1 MTDKSMSQEEIDA
14 LLAGMSGDAPAAGTP
29 AAAVPAAA
37 PGNPPGGMVV
47 DQGELDALLS
57 SLTGETDDVPA
68 PNGPVNQGE
77 LDALLA
83 QLDTGSTSE
92 PLPAQTTSIPATPG
106 KPLGQDDIDSILASL
121 EGPANTPPAAKPAA
135 PAVVDG
141 PLGQDAI
148 DALLNSMG
156 DAPAPAAAPA
166 AAAAPADG
174 PLGQDAIDALLS
186 SMGDAPAPTPAAAA
200 AAAPAEGP
208 LGQDAIDALLSS
220 MGDAPAAPAPSSSS
234 KAQAPAV
241 ASAAAALPAGK
252 LGQDDIDS
260 LLNSLGAEQIS
271 VGASK
276 PGDSKSIPATPGT
289 TSRGNL
295 ALSTEDLSALV
306 TKHGA
311 PSTGEPADGMI
322 DQGDIDALVKQL
334 GAATGTME
342 APGEKPSMTEELAKH
357 DAAIDQLLAGGK
369 GPSGSAV
376 TMDAIDFKGMSGDKG
391 PGTSGVQRG
400 MGGPAYTVNVPVLT
414 PPELR
419 GARWLLAAAVLLLAI
434 CAGTLVVV
442 AGAVRTLGTELAR
455 ERANTLEPGDDYG
468 TDFAAAL
475 ARLSSPDEDQ
485 VATGV
490 LFLQRLRKRSP
501 SHDGEIGLALARHF
515 RSHGAW
521 KEAGREYAAVVDDPK
536 AISDD
541 PRVLVEYADTLRQL
555 DDRDG
560 ARRQLYALL
569 ADEARWTGRQ
579 LSAQTAERNRHTLV
593 EAHLLLARLLDGA
606 PAPTLAAAEPGH
618 AAEGGHGDSHAAGGH
633 GAAAPAAEHG
643 AGGHH

>member
-14 LLAGMSGDAPAAGTP
+14 LLAGMSGDAPAVGTP
-29 AAAVPAAA
+29 AAV

-47 DQGELDALLS
+47 DQGELDALLA
-57 SLTGETDDVPA
+57 SLTGESDDVPA

-77 LDALLA
+77 LDALLS
-83 QLDTGSTSE
+83 QLDTGSNSE
-92 PLPAQTTSIPATPG
+92 PLPAQPPAVAATPG

-121 EGPANTPPAAKPAA
+121 EAPASAPPAASPPA
-135 PAVVDG
+135 PAV
-141 PLGQDAI
+141 
-148 DALLNSMG
+148 
-156 DAPAPAAAPA
+156 
-166 AAAAPADG
+166 ADG

-186 SMGDAPAPTPAAAA
+186 SMGDGP
-200 AAAPAEGP
+200 AAAPAPAAPATAPVDGP
-208 LGQDAIDALLSS
+208 LGQDAIDALLAS
-220 MGDAPAAPAPSSSS
+220 MGDAPAAPAPSTAS
-234 KAQAPAV
+234 KSKAPAV
-241 ASAAAALPAGK
+241 ASAAAALPEGK

-260 LLNSLGAEQIS
+260 LLNRLGAEQIS

-276 PGDSKSIPATPGT
+276 PADTKSIPAAPGT
-289 TSRGNL
+289 TSRGTL

-334 GAATGTME
+334 GAATGTLE

-369 GPSGSAV
+369 APAGNAV
-376 TMDAIDFKGMSGDKG
+376 TMDAIDFKGLGGDKG
-391 PGTSGVQRG
+391 PSTSGLQRG

-475 ARLSSPDEDQ
+475 ARLASPDEDQ

-569 ADEARWTGRQ
+569 ADETRWTDQ
-579 LSAQTAERNRHTLV
+579 HLSAQTAERNRHTLV

-618 AAEGGHGDSHAAGGH
+618 AAEVGHGESHAASGH
-633 GAAAPAAEHG
+633 GEAAPAAEHG
-643 AGGHH
+643 TGGHH